1 MGNIKRLLTYSI
13 LFVLFTTQSFSQI
26 DGIAFKDSVYTA
38 TYERFFVPVILD
50 DNDSLYLGQQATEDY
65 DFTWQINGA
74 TEDLEI
80 LEQLNYLAYKYT
92 FPEEGVYDVSL
103 EVTDTNG
110 VTYYS
115 NREIII
121 EDEIEVPNVFT
132 PNGDDVNDMF
142 VVKSSGNPD
151 NKLELVI
158 YNRNGE
164 LVYKQTARVV
174 YWDGK
179 LASGEDAAEGVYYYV
194 ISSQGESKKTKKGF
208 FHLFR

>member
-1 MGNIKRLLTYSI
+1 MGNIKTLLTYSI

-26 DGIAFKDSVYTA
+26 DGISFKDSVYTA
-38 TYERFFVPVILD
+38 TFEHFFVPVILD
-50 DNDSLYLGQQATEDY
+50 NNDSLYLSQQATEDY
-65 DFTWQINGA
+65 DFKWQIDGT
-74 TEDLEI
+74 TEELEI
-80 LEQLNYLAYKYT
+80 IEQLNHLCFKYT
-92 FPEEGVYDVSL
+92 FPQEGVYNVSL

-110 VTYYS
+110 VSYYS
-115 NREIII
+115 SREIII

-194 ISSQGESKKTKKGF
+194 ISTQGEPQKTKKGF